1 MRAAVMR
8 GSKLVVDDI
17 ESPKPGQGEVLVKTL
32 ACGICGSDLH
42 ALKHAHK
49 MVELSE
55 DAGGNFGMDLSR
67 DVIMGH
73 EFCAEIL
80 DYGPGT
86 TGALKPGTRVCS
98 VPITVRNGS
107 VASVGY
113 SNEVPGG
120 YAEQMVLFEPLLL
133 EVPGDLPTELAALTE
148 PMAVGFHAVQMA
160 RMQKGEV
167 PLVIGCGPVGL
178 AVIQAL
184 KADGFGPVIAADFS
198 PARRALAELLGAD
211 VVVDPATTSP
221 YESWSGVAANDES
234 GNPMPPNPLSGTATF
249 RNGVYFECVGVPGVI
264 NTMMRGAARGCRLVV
279 VGVCME
285 EDHILPLSGINKELN
300 VQFVLGY
307 TPEEFAET
315 LRNIAD
321 QKFDVAPMV
330 TGTTDIDGVPQAFV
344 DLGNPEQHAK
354 ILVRPAD

>member
-98 VPITVRNGS
+98 VPITVRRGRIS
-107 VASVGY
+107 SDTVA
-113 SNEVPGG
+113 
-120 YAEQMVLFEPLLL
+120 
-133 EVPGDLPTELAALTE
+133 D
-148 PMAVGFHAVQMA
+148 
-160 RMQKGEV
+160 
-167 PLVIGCGPVGL
+167 
-178 AVIQAL
+178 
-184 KADGFGPVIAADFS
+184 
-198 PARRALAELLGAD
+198 
-211 VVVDPATTSP
+211 
-221 YESWSGVAANDES
+221 
-234 GNPMPPNPLSGTATF
+234 
-249 RNGVYFECVGVPGVI
+249 
-264 NTMMRGAARGCRLVV
+264 
-279 VGVCME
+279 
-285 EDHILPLSGINKELN
+285 
-300 VQFVLGY
+300 
-307 TPEEFAET
+307 
-315 LRNIAD
+315 
-321 QKFDVAPMV
+321 
-330 TGTTDIDGVPQAFV
+330 
-344 DLGNPEQHAK
+344 
-354 ILVRPAD
+354 